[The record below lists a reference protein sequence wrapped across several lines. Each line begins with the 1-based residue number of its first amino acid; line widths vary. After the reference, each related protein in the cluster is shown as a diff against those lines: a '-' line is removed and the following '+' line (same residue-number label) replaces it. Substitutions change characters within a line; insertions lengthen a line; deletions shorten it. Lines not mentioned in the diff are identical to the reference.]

1 MKQFALFISAIAI
14 GLIFIPA
21 CTDPTEIGADL
32 LEGDRAEVGFT
43 DTLAVIAMT
52 EKTDSILTYF
62 PVFSA
67 SEAFQ
72 SYPVGD
78 MDDPIFGKSKAQI
91 YAQVSL
97 SQLLPDLE
105 AAAKIDSIVL
115 VLPYDSSSVYGFL
128 NQDYGLSVHRLTEDM
143 DEDISYYSNDS
154 FQSDPTPLGSV
165 QFRPKLDSVTIYDY
179 PTTGRD
185 TLKVPPQLRIPL
197 PISFA
202 QELVRLDTAFYRSD
216 SAFISYF
223 KGIHIK
229 PTIVTNGMLSFR
241 LLDSRAGIF
250 LYYERADTLKR
261 QFKFEFNPF
270 RARSV
275 QIEHDYKGEL
285 VERYVNSTQLGD
297 SLVFVQGLSGLTT
310 KLEIPHIKNLKN
322 LVINKAELEVRVA
335 DLPGDN
341 LGVFKPVPQL
351 LLLAPDNDGDLVT
364 IDDIA
369 ILLPQGL
376 TILRQA
382 YGGVPAA
389 GKPGEPM
396 VYKMNISTH
405 VQGMIDGLRENVLY
419 LTVFNRNQN
428 ASRVPLYGAKHPQ
441 YSIKL
446 KVAFSRL
453 PNPG

>member
-1 MKQFALFISAIAI
+1 MKQLALFISAIAI

-32 LEGDRAEVGFT
+32 LEGDKAEVGFT
-43 DTLAVIAMT
+43 DTFTVIATT

-78 MDDPIFGKSKAQI
+78 MDDPIFGKTKAQV

-97 SQLLPDLE
+97 TQLLPDLE

-115 VLPYDSSSVYGFL
+115 VLPYDTANVYGFL
-128 NQDYGLSVHRLTEDM
+128 NQDYGISIHRLTEDM
-143 DEDISYYSNDS
+143 DQDLSYYSNDS
-154 FQSDPTPLGSV
+154 FQSDPAPLGSK
-165 QFRPKLDSVTIYDY
+165 QFRPNLDSVTIYDY
-179 PTTGRD
+179 PLTGRD
-185 TLKVPPQLRIPL
+185 TLKVPPQLRISL

-202 QELVRLDTAFYRSD
+202 QELVTLDTAFYRSD
-216 SAFISYF
+216 SAFVSYF

-229 PTIVTNGMLSFR
+229 PTTVTSGMLSFR

-250 LYYERADTLKR
+250 LYYERADTSKR
-261 QFKFEFNPF
+261 QFQLEFNAF

-275 QIEHDYKGEL
+275 QIENDYNGAL
-285 VERYVNSTQLGD
+285 AGRYINSAPLGD

-341 LGVFKPVPQL
+341 LGVFKPAPQL
-351 LLLAPDNDGDLVT
+351 LLLAPDSDGDLVT

-376 TILRQA
+376 AILRQA
-382 YGGVPAA
+382 YGGVPAD
-389 GKPGEPM
+389 GKNGEPT
-396 VYKMNISTH
+396 VYNMNISTH

-419 LTVFNRNQN
+419 LNVFNRNQN
-428 ASRVPLYGAKHPQ
+428 PSRVPLYGAKHPQ

-446 KVAFSRL
+446 KIAFSRL

>member
-1 MKQFALFISAIAI
+1 MKQLALFIIAIAI
-14 GLIFIPA
+14 GLILIPA

-32 LEGDRAEVGFT
+32 LDGDKAEVGFT
-43 DTLAVIAMT
+43 DTLTVIATT

-62 PVFSA
+62 PVFTA
-67 SEAFQ
+67 AEAFQ

-78 MDDPIFGKSKAQI
+78 MNDPVLGKSKAQI
-91 YAQVSL
+91 YAQLSL

-115 VLPYDSSSVYGFL
+115 VLPYDTANVYGFL
-128 NQDYGLSVHRLTEDM
+128 NQEYGLSIHRLTEDM
-143 DEDISYYSNDS
+143 DEDLSYYSNDS
-154 FQSDPTPLGSV
+154 FQSDPTPMGSI
-165 QFRPKLDSVTIYDY
+165 QFRPNLDSITIYDY
-179 PTTGRD
+179 PNTGRD
-185 TLKVPPQLRIPL
+185 TLKVPPQVRIPL

-229 PTIVTNGMLSFR
+229 PTKVTQGMLNFK
-241 LLDSRAGIF
+241 LLDSRAGIYM
-250 LYYERADTLKR
+250 YYERADTLKR
-261 QFKFEFNPF
+261 QYRFEFNPF

-275 QIEHDYKGEL
+275 QIEQDYNGVL
-285 VERYVNSTQLGD
+285 AERYINSTQLGD

-335 DLPGDN
+335 NLPGDN

-351 LLLAPDNDGDLVT
+351 LLLSADDDGDLIT
-364 IDDIA
+364 IDDIT
-369 ILLPQGL
+369 ILLPQGA

-382 YGGVPAA
+382 YGGVPTN
-389 GKPGEPM
+389 GKPGEPQL
-396 VYKMNISTH
+396 YNMNISTH

-428 ASRVPLYGAKHPQ
+428 PSRVPLYGAKHPQ

-446 KVAFSRL
+446 KIAFSRL